1 MLSGIGVQIDKCLK
15 RGIPPPAIAAGL
27 KAWTDSDSWSPTQI
41 PNSVHKANNRSK
53 PTNGKPTE
61 RRSATTTPSPN
72 YSRRSRPQNVTAT
85 TEDLTNAAEA
95 LKLAAILDDRA
106 PKADKARI
114 TGWGEQIHRHHLGRE
129 DLLDGLQRFYDS
141 PSDRAIAI
149 GDLIAH
155 ARACRRDRT
164 EREG

>member
-1 MLSGIGVQIDKCLK
+1 M
-15 RGIPPPAIAAGL
+15 
-27 KAWTDSDSWSPTQI
+27 
-41 PNSVHKANNRSK
+41 
-53 PTNGKPTE
+53 
-61 RRSATTTPSPN
+61 
-72 YSRRSRPQNVTAT
+72 NVTAT

-106 PKADKARI
+106 PRADKARI
-114 TGWGEQIHRHHLGRE
+114 AGWGEQIHRHHLGRE

-164 EREG
+164 EREDDGTRDDRRAAQDAIADAAMLAEVPLGPTRTPTPRLAAAERALQSVTCKREALDALREYFAAKTEARKAGAR

>member
-1 MLSGIGVQIDKCLK
+1 M
-15 RGIPPPAIAAGL
+15 
-27 KAWTDSDSWSPTQI
+27 
-41 PNSVHKANNRSK
+41 
-53 PTNGKPTE
+53 
-61 RRSATTTPSPN
+61 
-72 YSRRSRPQNVTAT
+72 NVTAT

-106 PKADKARI
+106 PRADKARI
-114 TGWGEQIHRHHLGRE
+114 AGWGEQIHRHHLGRE
-129 DLLDGLQRFYDS
+129 DLLDVLQRFYDS

-164 EREG
+164 EREDDAAREDRRAAQDALADTQAVVAAVPFGPTGRKTPRLIEAESALQSVTCKREAVDALREFFDAKTEARKLAGARGAQ